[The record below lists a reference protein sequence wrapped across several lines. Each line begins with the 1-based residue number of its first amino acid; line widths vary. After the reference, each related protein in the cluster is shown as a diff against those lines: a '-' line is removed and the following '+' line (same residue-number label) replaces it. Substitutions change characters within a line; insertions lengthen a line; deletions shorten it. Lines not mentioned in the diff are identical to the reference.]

1 MMNRTT
7 LCVREVAAYLGIHRD
22 MVYLLVKRN
31 KIPHLVILNTIIF
44 TKESLDV
51 WAGGSGC
58 NGA

>member
-1 MMNRTT
+1 MMKRTT

-31 KIPHLVILNTIIF
+31 KIPHLKILNRIVF

-51 WAGGSGC
+51 WAKQ
-58 NGA
+58 